1 MSIAFLGPRGTF
13 SEEAALLYGGEDA
26 EFVAVT
32 SIPALTSA
40 VETGIADVAVLP
52 IENSIEGPVST
63 TLDLLIYET
72 GLRICA
78 EVVVPVRH
86 LLVAPEGAT
95 LDGIATVLSHPQAL
109 GQTRR
114 FRERFLPQAGQ
125 VAALSTAG
133 AIEEVVTQGDP
144 TRAAI
149 GPARAQAIYGGQIL
163 AHDIQDIRA
172 NFTRFIVLR
181 TEDAEPTGDDKTS
194 IGVIVKANVPG
205 ALERVIR
212 PFATQGIQLTKIES
226 RPLKGKLWEYVF
238 LVDFEGHRAEEE
250 VQRVLEDLQEPS
262 AVMKVF
268 GSFPRYPAER
278 YADLMESPALV

>member
-13 SEEAALLYGGEDA
+13 SEEAAMLYGGEGA
-26 EFVAVT
+26 EFVAVS

-86 LLVAPEGAT
+86 QLVAPEGAT
-95 LDGIATVLSHPQAL
+95 LQGITTVLSHPQAL

-114 FRERFLPQAGQ
+114 FRERFLPNAEQ

-133 AIEEVVTQGDP
+133 AVEEVAKQNDLTK
-144 TRAAI
+144 AAI
-149 GPARAQAIYGGQIL
+149 GPARAHALYGGTVL

-172 NFTRFIVLR
+172 NFTRFVVLGP
-181 TEDAEPTGDDKTS
+181 EDAAPTGDDKTS
-194 IGVIVKANVPG
+194 LGIIVKANVPG
-205 ALERVIR
+205 ALARVIQ
-212 PFATQGIQLTKIES
+212 PVAEQGIQLTKIES

-238 LVDFEGHRAEEE
+238 LIDFEGHRDDAK
-250 VQRVLEDLQEPS
+250 VQRVLRDLEEPA

-278 YADLMESPALV
+278 YADLLESPALV

>member
-13 SEEAALLYGGEDA
+13 SEEAATLYGGDAA
-26 EFVAVT
+26 EFVAVS

-40 VETGIADVAVLP
+40 VETGIAEVAVLP

-86 LLVAPEGAT
+86 QLVAPEGAT
-95 LDGIATVLSHPQAL
+95 LQGITTVLSHPQAL

-114 FRERFLPQAGQ
+114 FRERFLPNAGQ

-133 AIEEVVTQGDP
+133 AIEEVVKQGDP
-144 TRAAI
+144 TKAAI
-149 GPARAQAIYGGQIL
+149 GPARAHALYGGVVL

-172 NFTRFIVLR
+172 NFTRFVVLR
-181 TEDAEPTGDDKTS
+181 ADDAEPTGDDKTS
-194 IGVIVKANVPG
+194 IGIIVKANLPG

-212 PFATQGIQLTKIES
+212 PFATQGLQLTKIES

-238 LVDFEGHRAEEE
+238 LIDFEGHRDDEKVQWVLKDLEE
-250 VQRVLEDLQEPS
+250 PA

-278 YADLMESPALV
+278 YADLLESPALV

>member
-13 SEEAALLYGGEDA
+13 SEEAALLYGGRDA
-26 EFVAVT
+26 DFVAVS

-40 VETGIADVAVLP
+40 VETGISDVAVLP
-52 IENSIEGPVST
+52 IENSIEGAVST

-86 LLVAPEGAT
+86 VLVAPEGAT
-95 LDGIATVLSHPQAL
+95 LEGITTVMSHPQGL

-114 FRERFLPQAGQ
+114 FRERFLPQAQQ
-125 VAALSTAG
+125 VASLSTAG
-133 AIEEVVTQGDP
+133 AIEEVVKLNDLTK
-144 TRAAI
+144 AAI
-149 GPARAQAIYGGQIL
+149 GPERAHELYGGVAL

-172 NFTRFIVLR
+172 NFTRFVVLGPD
-181 TEDAEPTGDDKTS
+181 DAAPSGDDKTS
-194 IGVIVKANVPG
+194 IGIIVKANIPG
-205 ALERVIR
+205 ALERVVR
-212 PFATQGIQLTKIES
+212 PFAKQDIQLTKIES

-238 LVDFEGHRAEEE
+238 LIDFEGHRADDKVQWVLKDLEE
-250 VQRVLEDLQEPS
+250 PA